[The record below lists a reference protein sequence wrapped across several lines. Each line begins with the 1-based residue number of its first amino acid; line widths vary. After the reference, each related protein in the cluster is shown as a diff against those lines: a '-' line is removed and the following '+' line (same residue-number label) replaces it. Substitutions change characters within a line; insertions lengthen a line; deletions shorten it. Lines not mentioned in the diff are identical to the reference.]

1 MGGGVRTGALTG
13 LLAGVVT
20 TLALAGLAPAFLDP
34 ALPAV
39 ATLLVAHAVAGAV
52 LGGIVGLILGGS
64 ARGATRGAI
73 VLAYAVLVAGV
84 AWLAGPRGATP
95 TASTAPGP
103 RVVVVGLDGG
113 SWRVL
118 DPLLA
123 AGQLPTLARFVGE
136 GTSGVLTSIEPTFSP
151 VVWTSIATGKVAAK
165 HGIHSFYSLQNVDLH
180 AGRFWE
186 VVAKRGEPIG
196 MFQWLITWPPD
207 ALPGFIIP
215 AWLARDARTTP
226 PELTFL
232 KQLEM
237 SFQQHHPLST
247 RQTGEIGVRLVR
259 HGLRFATAA
268 RAGREMA
275 GAVMDGDSRSRY
287 RAGKLAQ
294 LDINGDVFLSL
305 YRQWHPRL
313 AAMVVYASDALSHSY
328 WRYHEP
334 QAFPDV
340 KPDEVAKYG
349 DTIRECYR
357 RFDALLARVLAT
369 VGDDTNVVVV
379 SDHGF
384 QPAEDHLRT
393 VSAEGLLAAV
403 GEMEHFHGQAINQE
417 AYLLHRTPE
426 APEVKADVE
435 RTAAKLRALRHDGKP
450 LIDVEITQPHALTAR
465 LLDTPLDMKGTV
477 ETESGSK
484 PLESVVTVTAWSG
497 SHELAGIILARGPLI
512 RRGVR
517 LESASLLDVAPTV
530 LHMLGLPVAADMD
543 GHVLTDMLATQTPIQ
558 TVATIDDDMPKRTVE
573 AAAPE
578 EDVTDRLRALGYVR

>member
-1 MGGGVRTGALTG
+1 MGLFAG
-13 LLAGVVT
+13 LVT
-20 TLALAGLAPAFLDP
+20 TLGLAWLAPAFLDP

-39 ATLLVAHAVAGAV
+39 ATILVSHAVAGALLGALAGLV
-52 LGGIVGLILGGS
+52 LPGRAAVV
-64 ARGATRGAI
+64 RGAI
-73 VLAYAVLVAGV
+73 ALAYVVLVALV
-84 AWLAGPRGATP
+84 AWLAGPSGAP
-95 TASTAPGP
+95 PRPGTAAGP

-123 AGQLPTLARFVGE
+123 AGELPTLARFVAE

-151 VVWTSIATGKVAAK
+151 VVWTTIATGKSEAK
-165 HGIHSFYSLQNVDLH
+165 HGVHSFYALQNVDLH

-215 AWLARDARTTP
+215 AWLARDERTVP
-226 PELTFL
+226 PELAFL
-232 KQLEM
+232 KRLEM
-237 SFQQHHPLST
+237 SFQQHRPLSLHE
-247 RQTGEIGVRLVR
+247 TGEIGVRLVR
-259 HGLRFATAA
+259 HGLRFGTAA
-268 RAGREMA
+268 RAGTEMA
-275 GAVMDGDSRSRY
+275 GAVIDGDSRSRY

-305 YRQWHPRL
+305 YRQWRPRL
-313 AAMVVYASDALSHSY
+313 AAIVVYASDALSHSY

-340 KPDEVAKYG
+340 KPEEVAKYG
-349 DTIRECYR
+349 ETVRDCYR
-357 RFDALLARVLAT
+357 RFDAQLARILDT
-369 VGDDTNVVVV
+369 VGEDVNVLVV

-384 QPAEDHLRT
+384 QPAEDRLRT

-403 GEMEHFHGQAINQE
+403 GESERFHGQAINQE

-435 RTAAKLRALRHDGKP
+435 RAAAKLRALRHGGGP
-450 LIDVEITQPHALTAR
+450 IIEVEITQPHALTAR
-465 LLDTPLDMKGTV
+465 LLDTPLDMKGSV
-477 ETESGSK
+477 ETEAGPK
-484 PLESVVTVTAWSG
+484 PLASVVTVTAWSG
-497 SHELAGIILARGPLI
+497 SHELAGIILGRGPLV

-517 LESASLLDVAPTV
+517 LERASLLDVAPTV
-530 LHMLGLPVAADMD
+530 LHLLGLPVAADMD
-543 GHVLTDMLATQTPIQ
+543 GRVLTEMMATETPVQTI
-558 TVATIDDDMPKRTVE
+558 ATIDDAIPKRTVE

>member
-1 MGGGVRTGALTG
+1 MRTGAVTG
-13 LLAGVVT
+13 LFAGLVT
-20 TLALAGLAPAFLDP
+20 TLTLAGLAPTFLDP
-34 ALPAV
+34 ALLAA
-39 ATLLVAHAVAGAV
+39 ATILVAHAVAGAV
-52 LGGIVGLILGGS
+52 LGGIVGLVLG
-64 ARGATRGAI
+64 RRDATSVRRVARGAI
-73 VLAYAVLVAGV
+73 VLAYVVLAAGV

-95 TASTAPGP
+95 SASAAPGP

-165 HGIHSFYSLQNVDLH
+165 HGVHSFYSLQNVDLH

-186 VVAKRGEPIG
+186 VVAKRGEPVG

-215 AWLARDARTTP
+215 AWLARDARTNP
-226 PELTFL
+226 PGLRFL
-232 KQLEM
+232 KRLEM
-237 SFQQHHPLST
+237 SFQQHHPLSA
-247 RQTGEIGVRLVR
+247 RDTGEIGVRLVR
-259 HGLRFATAA
+259 HGLRFGTAA
-268 RAGREMA
+268 RAGVEMA
-275 GAVMDGDSRSRY
+275 GAVMDGDSRAKY

-294 LDINGDVFLSL
+294 LDINADVFLSL
-305 YRQWHPRL
+305 YRQWHPRV
-313 AAMVVYASDALSHSY
+313 ASIVVYAADALSHTY

-334 QAFPDV
+334 EAFPDV
-340 KPDEVAKYG
+340 KPEEVAKYG

-357 RFDALLARVLAT
+357 RFDAMLARVLAT
-369 VGDDTNVVVV
+369 AGDDVNVLVV

-403 GEMEHFHGQAINQE
+403 GESEHFHGQAINQE

-435 RTAAKLRALRHDGKP
+435 RTAAKLRALRHAGKP
-450 LIDVEITQPHALTAR
+450 LIEVEITQPHALTAR
-465 LLDTPLDMKGTV
+465 LLDTPLDMNGTV
-477 ETESGSK
+477 ETESGPK
-484 PLESVVTVTAWSG
+484 PLESVVTVTSWSG
-497 SHELAGIILARGPLI
+497 SHELAGIILARGPQI

-517 LESASLLDVAPTV
+517 LQSASLLDVAPTV

-543 GHVLTDMLATQTPIQ
+543 GHVLTDMLATETPIE
-558 TVATIDDDMPKRTVE
+558 TVATIDGDMPKRTVE

-578 EDVTDRLRALGYVR
+578 EDVTDRLRSLGYVR

>member
-1 MGGGVRTGALTG
+1 VRSGVVTG
-13 LLAGVVT
+13 LLAGLVT
-20 TLALAGLAPAFLDP
+20 TLALAWLAPAFLDP

-39 ATLLVAHAVAGAV
+39 ATILVSHALAGAV
-52 LGGIVGLILGGS
+52 LGGIVGLPLAGRDPVTVRRVG
-64 ARGATRGAI
+64 RGAI
-73 VLAYAVLVAGV
+73 LLAYVVLVGVV
-84 AWLAGPRGATP
+84 AWLAGPRGA
-95 TASTAPGP
+95 APRPGDAAGP

-113 SWRVL
+113 TWRVL

-165 HGIHSFYSLQNVDLH
+165 HGIQSFYSLQNVDLH

-186 VVAKRGEPIG
+186 VVARRGEPIG

-215 AWLARDARTTP
+215 AWLARDARTNP

-232 KQLEM
+232 KRLEM
-237 SFQQHHPLST
+237 SFQQHHPLSA
-247 RQTGEIGVRLVR
+247 RETGEIGVRLVR
-259 HGLRFATAA
+259 HGLRFGTAA
-268 RAGREMA
+268 RAGVEMA
-275 GAVMDGDSRSRY
+275 GAVMDGDSRSKY

-305 YRQWHPRL
+305 YRQWRPRL
-313 AAMVVYASDALSHSY
+313 AAIVVYASDALSHTY

-334 QAFPDV
+334 EVFPDV
-340 KPDEVAKYG
+340 KPEEVAKYG

-357 RFDALLARVLAT
+357 RFDAQLARILAT
-369 VGDDTNVVVV
+369 VGDDVNVLVV

-384 QPAEDHLRT
+384 QPAEDRLRT

-403 GEMEHFHGQAINQE
+403 GESDHFHGQAINQE

-435 RTAAKLRALRHDGKP
+435 RTAAKLRALRHGGRP
-450 LIDVEITQPHALTAR
+450 LIEVEITQPHALTAR

-477 ETESGSK
+477 ETASGPK
-484 PLESVVTVTAWSG
+484 PLGSVVTVTAWSG

-517 LESASLLDVAPTV
+517 LQSASLLDVAPTV
-530 LHMLGLPVAADMD
+530 LHMLGLPVASDMD
-543 GHVLTDMLATQTPIQ
+543 GHVLTDMLATETPIQ
-558 TVATIDDDMPKRTVE
+558 TVATIDDAMPKRTVE
-573 AAAPE
+573 AAVPE